1 MGVDNM
7 AKTTDVLKEYRYD
20 GEKKLE
26 LGKVCHDSGG
36 RDKEKDELLKKTDEN
51 LFEIDSLQEK
61 LYAESKESVL
71 IVLQALDA
79 AGKDSTIKH
88 VMSIVNPQ
96 SVDVYS
102 FKTPNTDEA
111 AHDFLWRYHKR
122 LPERGKMCIFN
133 RSYYEEVLVVKVHEF
148 WKSYKMPDRTIHS
161 GDYIKQKYKDIAS
174 WEKYLYG
181 NGYRIVKIFLN
192 LSKDEQKKRFI
203 ERIDRQEKNWKF
215 SASDIKERAFWD
227 NYQEAFETAI
237 NETSTKDCP
246 WYVVPADQKWYTR
259 YIVSEILA
267 ETLRNINPV
276 FPELQPE
283 AKAQLAECKKQLE
296 AE

>member
-1 MGVDNM
+1 ME
-7 AKTTDVLKEYRYD
+7 KTADVLKEYCYN
-20 GEKKLE
+20 GETKLNLKK
-26 LGKVCHDSGG
+26 VSHDSDG
-36 RDKEKDELLKKTDEN
+36 REKQKDALIKKTEQN
-51 LFEIDSLQEK
+51 LLEIDALQEK

-96 SVDVYS
+96 SIDVYS
-102 FKTPNTDEA
+102 FKTPNTEEA

-122 LPERGKMCIFN
+122 LPQRGKMCIFN

-148 WKSYKMPDRTIHS
+148 WKSYKMPARTIND
-161 GDYIKQKYKDIAS
+161 DYIKQKYRDIAA

-192 LSKDEQKKRFI
+192 LSKDEQKKRFL

-215 SASDIKERAFWD
+215 SASDIQERAFWD
-227 NYQEAFETAI
+227 KYQEAFEDAI
-237 NETSTKDCP
+237 NGTATADCP

-259 YIVSEILA
+259 YLVSEILA
-267 ETLRNINPV
+267 ETLRSINPE
-276 FPELQPE
+276 FPELSPE
-283 AKAQLAECKKQLE
+283 GEKQLLECRKQLE

>member
-1 MGVDNM
+1 MEKS
-7 AKTTDVLKEYRYD
+7 AELLKEYRCD
-20 GEKKLE
+20 GEKKLA
-26 LGKVCHDSGG
+26 LNKISHDSGG
-36 RDKEKDELLKKTDEN
+36 RDGQKDELMKRTEQN
-51 LFEIDSLQEK
+51 LFEIDALQEK

-71 IVLQALDA
+71 IILQALDA

-96 SVDVYS
+96 SIDVFS
-102 FKTPNTDEA
+102 FKTPNTEEA

-148 WKSYKMPDRTIHS
+148 WKSYKMPGRTINS
-161 GDYIKQKYKDIAS
+161 GYISQKYKDISA

-192 LSKDEQKKRFI
+192 LSKEEQKKRFL

-215 SASDIKERAFWD
+215 SANDIQERAFWD
-227 NYQEAFETAI
+227 KYQEAFEDAI
-237 NETSTKDCP
+237 NGTSTADCP

-259 YIVSEILA
+259 YLVSEILA
-267 ETLRNINPV
+267 ETLRDINPK
-276 FPELQPE
+276 FPELSPE
-283 AKAQLAECKKQLE
+283 EEKQLAECRKQLE

>member
-1 MGVDNM
+1 MG
-7 AKTTDVLKEYRYD
+7 KTTDVLKEYRYD
-20 GEKKLE
+20 GEKKLN
-26 LGKVCHDSGG
+26 LNKVVHDSGG
-36 RDKEKDELLKKTDEN
+36 REKQKDGLIKQTEQNLL
-51 LFEIDSLQEK
+51 EIDGLQEK
-61 LYAESKESVL
+61 LYADTKESVL

-96 SVDVYS
+96 SIDVFS
-102 FKTPNTDEA
+102 FKSPNTEEA

-122 LPERGKMCIFN
+122 LPQRGKMCIFN

-148 WKSYKMPDRTIHS
+148 WKSYKMPERTIND
-161 GDYIKQKYKDIAS
+161 DYIGQKYRDIAA

-192 LSKDEQKKRFI
+192 LSKDEQKKRFLERI
-203 ERIDRQEKNWKF
+203 ERPEKNWKF
-215 SASDIKERAFWD
+215 SANDIQERAYWD
-227 NYQEAFETAI
+227 KYQEAFEDAV
-237 NETSTKDCP
+237 NETSTQDCP

-259 YIVSEILA
+259 YLVSEILV
-267 ETLRNINPV
+267 ETLRDINPQ
-276 FPELQPE
+276 FPEMSPE
-283 AKAQLAECKKQLE
+283 GITQLAECKKQLE